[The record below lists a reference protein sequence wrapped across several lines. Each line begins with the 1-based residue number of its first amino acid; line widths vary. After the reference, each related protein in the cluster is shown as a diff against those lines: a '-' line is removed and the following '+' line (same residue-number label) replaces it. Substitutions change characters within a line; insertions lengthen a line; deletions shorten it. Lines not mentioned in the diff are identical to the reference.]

1 MAQWTRRLP
10 TEQKIRGSNPR
21 GGFYL
26 NIYYNMAI
34 YRRKTRRK
42 VAKGKKMK
50 RSMGTRRK
58 HKKGRRTRRGGL
70 KNAPKPSPILQ
81 PTAAQR
87 AAHSHGAAG
96 PQAYDNPAM
105 PGSELHGLQTA
116 TLSRQ
121 QQREHKDLM
130 DKRLRALMQ
139 QQQMP
144 PSPT

>member
-1 MAQWTRRLP
+1 
-10 TEQKIRGSNPR
+10 
-21 GGFYL
+21 
-26 NIYYNMAI
+26 MAI
-34 YRRKTRRK
+34 YKKRPTRK
-42 VAKGKKMK
+42 VVKGKKMK

-58 HKKGRRTRRGGL
+58 HKKTKGRRTRRGGGL

-116 TLSRQ
+116 TLNQQ
-121 QQREHKDLM
+121 QQREHKHLM

>member
-1 MAQWTRRLP
+1 MDTASAYGAEDSGFESPW
-10 TEQKIRGSNPR
+10 
-21 GGFYL
+21 GFYL
-26 NIYYNMAI
+26 NIYYNMAM
-34 YRRKTRRK
+34 YKRKTRRK
-42 VAKGKKMK
+42 VGKGKKMK

-58 HKKGRRTRRGGL
+58 HKKSKGRRTRRGGI
-70 KNAPKPSPILQ
+70 KNAPRPNPILQ

-87 AAHSHGAAG
+87 AHVAG
-96 PQAYDNPAM
+96 PQGYDNPVM

-121 QQREHKDLM
+121 QQREHKDVM